1 MSVDAKLVKS
11 LRDRTGAG
19 MMDCKKALVES
30 NGNIDNAVDFLRK
43 TGIAKAE
50 KKGSRETK
58 EGLIYPYIHSGGR
71 LGVLVEINCE
81 TDFVAKTDGFKEL
94 AHNLAMQ
101 IAATN
106 PVSLDRDSVDESII
120 NKEKEIYLDQAKKEG
135 KPDNIVEKMVEG
147 RINKFF
153 QESCLMEQVYIKDPD
168 KKVSDLLTQ
177 TISTLGE
184 NISVNRFSRFSIGD
198 WVPLYFLKYNEIAL

>member
-30 NGNIDNAVDFLRK
+30 EGDINKAVDYLRK
-43 TGIAKAE
+43 SGIAKAE

-58 EGLIYPYIHSGGR
+58 EGLVYPYIHSGGR

-106 PVSLDRDSVDESII
+106 PVSLDRDSVDKNLIER
-120 NKEKEIYLDQAKKEG
+120 EKEIYLDQAKKEG
-135 KPDNIVEKMVEG
+135 KPENIIEKMVDG

-153 QESCLMEQVYIKDPD
+153 QESCLMEQAYIKDPD
-168 KKVSDLLTQ
+168 KKVSDLLTE

-184 NISVNRFSRFSIGD
+184 NISVNRFTRFSIGD
-198 WVPLYFLKYNEIAL
+198 

>member
-58 EGLIYPYIHSGGR
+58 EGLIY
-71 LGVLVEINCE
+71 
-81 TDFVAKTDGFKEL
+81 
-94 AHNLAMQ
+94 
-101 IAATN
+101 
-106 PVSLDRDSVDESII
+106 
-120 NKEKEIYLDQAKKEG
+120 
-135 KPDNIVEKMVEG
+135 
-147 RINKFF
+147 
-153 QESCLMEQVYIKDPD
+153 QESHL
-168 KKVSDLLTQ
+168 
-177 TISTLGE
+177 
-184 NISVNRFSRFSIGD
+184 NI
-198 WVPLYFLKYNEIAL
+198 